1 MTIPKLRFKEFD
13 NDLKK
18 EKIVDMTSWASGGTP
33 AKNIEEY
40 WKGTIPLISG
50 ASMHTRKIYESEANI
65 TNLGLK
71 KGSKLAPKNSILIL
85 VRGSMLFKRIPIGI
99 TLKDVAFNQDVK
111 SIIPKKPL
119 IVDYLFQWFLS
130 KENVI
135 QNKVTSTGIGA
146 GKLDTSELQGLEIYC
161 PENNEQ
167 TKIASFLSAVDDK
180 IAQLTQE
187 HELLIQ
193 YKKGMMQQL
202 FSQKLRFKADDGSG
216 FEDWKIV
223 KLKDILIDYKLGGNY
238 SNSLRKTDFPLIK
251 MGNLG
256 RGSIN
261 INKIEYITHGE
272 DISSDDAIQTNDLF
286 FNTRN
291 TLDLVGKVAIW
302 RGELP
307 TAYYNSN
314 LMRLKFE
321 NNMFMNY
328 LLNEKSTLKKLK
340 AIASGTTSVAAIYTK
355 DLLKIS
361 LNIPSHIEQTKIA
374 NFLSAID
381 QKIDNVAAQIEQ
393 AKDWKKGLLQQM
405 FV

>member
-1 MTIPKLRFKEFD
+1 M
-13 NDLKK
+13 
-18 EKIVDMTSWASGGTP
+18 GTQ
-33 AKNIEEY
+33 
-40 WKGTIPLISG
+40 S
-50 ASMHTRKIYESEANI
+50 
-65 TNLGLK
+65 LG
-71 KGSKLAPKNSILIL
+71 
-85 VRGSMLFKRIPIGI
+85 R
-99 TLKDVAFNQDVK
+99 
-111 SIIPKKPL
+111 
-119 IVDYLFQWFLS
+119 
-130 KENVI
+130 
-135 QNKVTSTGIGA
+135 
-146 GKLDTSELQGLEIYC
+146 
-161 PENNEQ
+161 NNEQ

-180 IAQLTQE
+180 ITQLTQE
-187 HELLIQ
+187 HELLSE

-216 FEDWKIV
+216 VEDWKIV
-223 KLKDILIDYKLGGNY
+223 KLKDTLIDYKLGGNY